1 MARAAVGDETSR
13 CVQELL
19 AQGVDLRRYT
29 SVACATDLVALVQA
43 LDDETFNLYGISC
56 GTRLALV
63 TMRVYSNAG
72 IRSVIL
78 DSTYPVGPPGASAT
92 LPSRTRW

>member
-19 AQGVDLRRYT
+19 AQGVDLRQHT

-43 LDDETFNLYGISC
+43 LDDETFNL
-56 GTRLALV
+56 
-63 TMRVYSNAG
+63 
-72 IRSVIL
+72 
-78 DSTYPVGPPGASAT
+78 
-92 LPSRTRW
+92 